1 MVAISSRTFPFN
13 SSRVAES
20 VWNTRTFSVAVT
32 VRPGGRGGQ
41 YIPPN
46 REMRRP
52 GKIFHSV
59 SMEMLAY
66 GMCHSPC
73 QQHEFRM
80 NR

>member
-52 GKIFHSV
+52 GKNFPQRVHGNASLWDV
-59 SMEMLAY
+59 SLSLPAT
-66 GMCHSPC
+66 
-73 QQHEFRM
+73 
-80 NR
+80 